1 MKTTIA
7 ISKES
12 RKTLQKIK
20 LALERERKH
29 FIDMSEC
36 VEAVL
41 EAYEKRVS
49 P

>member
-7 ISKES
+7 IGKES

-20 LALERERKH
+20 SALERERKH
-29 FIDMSEC
+29 FIDMDEC
-36 VEAVL
+36 IQAVL
-41 EAYEKRVS
+41 DVYEKRVI